1 MEVNVRDSRSVAIGV
16 KYIGPTNTKGSRVK
30 AFVKSGTRMINKIEM
45 SWDYEFDNP
54 TNYCNAAK
62 KLVEKMHWRGNLV
75 GGWLGDEYVC
85 VFEKW
90 N

>member
-1 MEVNVRDSRSVAIGV
+1 MDVNVRDSKSVAIGV
-16 KYIGPTNTKGSRVK
+16 KYICPTNTRGAKVK
-30 AFVKSGTRMINKIEM
+30 AFVRSATRMIHKVEIP
-45 SWDYEFDNP
+45 WDHEFDNSV
-54 TNYCNAAK
+54 NYCNAAK
-62 KLVEKMHWRGNLV
+62 MLVEKMHWSGNLV